1 LQDLTL
7 VPDLSELFDE
17 SEQALMIN
25 HITCGR
31 RHCVASYDFGAFLFW
46 GDNQVGQL
54 GNRKRSFIES
64 PYPSRKFEYRH
75 NVENVVLGIDSS
87 GVIVEDQGKQKI
99 KNKKKKKRILKV
111 DEVVTSDEEL
121 QMRTKAM
128 VQKQSEGGQADDS
141 HDGRGR
147 RSLGERIR
155 EKFHNTFYKS
165 SSPEAP

>member
-1 LQDLTL
+1 
-7 VPDLSELFDE
+7 
-17 SEQALMIN
+17 M
-25 HITCGR
+25 
-31 RHCVASYDFGAFLFW
+31 FW

-87 GVIVEDQGKQKI
+87 GVIVEDSGKEKI
-99 KNKKKKKRILKV
+99 KNKKKKKRILNL
-111 DEVVTSDEEL
+111 DEVVQSDEEL
-121 QMRTKAM
+121 QMKTKAM
-128 VQKQSEGGQADDS
+128 VQKQTEGGEKDAEA

-165 SSPEAP
+165 GSGDGEGSTKGSGKQTALERLIEIEKEQNQKEKEKE

>member
-1 LQDLTL
+1 
-7 VPDLSELFDE
+7 
-17 SEQALMIN
+17 M
-25 HITCGR
+25 
-31 RHCVASYDFGAFLFW
+31 FW

-75 NVENVVLGIDSS
+75 NVENVILGIDSS
-87 GVIVEDQGKQKI
+87 GVIVEDSGKEKI
-99 KNKKKKKRILKV
+99 KNKKKKKRILNL
-111 DEVVTSDEEL
+111 DEVVQSDEEL
-121 QMRTKAM
+121 QMKTKAM
-128 VQKQSEGGQADDS
+128 VQKQTEGGEDAEA

-165 SSPEAP
+165 GQGEIEGQTKGKGKQRELERLIELEKEQNQKEN